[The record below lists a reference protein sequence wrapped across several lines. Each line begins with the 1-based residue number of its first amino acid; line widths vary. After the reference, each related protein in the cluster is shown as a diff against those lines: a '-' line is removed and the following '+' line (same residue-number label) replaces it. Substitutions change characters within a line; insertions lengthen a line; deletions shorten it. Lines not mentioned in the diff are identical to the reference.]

1 MTTFSARRLV
11 VLGRYQKPVTE
22 CWTLFGFLGRCL
34 YSSQGGGGAR
44 LGNKMFTI
52 SPPGLLKLSWFSLER
67 LLSQFSMDSLRF
79 NIGTDRTLSA
89 VSLVEFSSSPDCF
102 SSWDEFEEYTEF
114 LVSFS
119 SSGSSSLLFVS
130 LVCSKVK

>member
-1 MTTFSARRLV
+1 MTTFSARPVV

-44 LGNKMFTI
+44 LGNKMLTI

-67 LLSQFSMDSLRF
+67 LLSQFSMGSLRF
-79 NIGTDRTLSA
+79 NIGTDRILGVVFIIWFFFT
-89 VSLVEFSSSPDCF
+89 VICIF
-102 SSWDEFEEYTEF
+102 
-114 LVSFS
+114 
-119 SSGSSSLLFVS
+119 SLLQS
-130 LVCSKVK
+130 EIKAN